1 MTTDV
6 PEEWNVGRVT
16 FTFLFKWNELEPAHV
31 QQETYGGFLL
41 QVWDQRKAVLERRR
55 PSV

>member
-16 FTFLFKWNELEPAHV
+16 FTFAFKWNELEPARV

-41 QVWDQRKAVLERRR
+41 QVWDQRKAVLERRG